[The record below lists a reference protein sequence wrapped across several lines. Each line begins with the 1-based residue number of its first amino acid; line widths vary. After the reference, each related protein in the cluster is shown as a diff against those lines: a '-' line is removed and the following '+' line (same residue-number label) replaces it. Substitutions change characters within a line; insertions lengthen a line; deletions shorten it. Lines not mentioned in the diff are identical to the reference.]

1 MPGWSDFL
9 FFLFFCF
16 GAVNV
21 LLFTPRFEFRFSEDG
36 RLRWKMLITAGP
48 VPRWNDN
55 GQKFC
60 EINPYCEALDFFLDV
75 SY

>member
-21 LLFTPRFEFRFSEDG
+21 LLFSPRFEFRFSEDG
-36 RLRWKMLITAGP
+36 RRLRWKMLITAGP

-60 EINPYCEALDFFLDV
+60 MR
-75 SY
+75 